1 MLQCRCSNAQ
11 RNRID
16 RIDGA
21 NSQKNEPGYRPRREG
36 HKVGYTLDFSVVAE
50 RTPDLLLAALA
61 TIGLALAGMSL
72 ALIIGVLGVVA
83 RGSRIRILRVT
94 VIAFVEVVRNT
105 PFLVQIFFIFFA
117 LPQMGLRFS
126 PTVTAIIALALNGG
140 AYAIEIIRGGVESIH
155 KGQIEAGLALG
166 LHRAEVFRVIVL
178 KPALRAIY
186 PSLTSQFIM
195 LTLTTSVCTSIA
207 AYELTSVAQ
216 RIESDTFRSFE
227 VYFTIT
233 VMYLLIS
240 WMMMGIFALIS
251 RYFFNYPVR

>member
-1 MLQCRCSNAQ
+1 M
-11 RNRID
+11 
-16 RIDGA
+16 
-21 NSQKNEPGYRPRREG
+21 
-36 HKVGYTLDFSVVAE
+36 
-50 RTPDLLLAALA
+50 AALA

-72 ALIIGVLGVVA
+72 ALVIGVIGVAA
-83 RGSRIRILRVT
+83 RTSNIRPLRAA

-117 LPQMGLRFS
+117 LPMMGIRLN
-126 PTVTAIIALALNGG
+126 PTVTAIIALAINGG
-140 AYAIEIIRGGVESIH
+140 AYAIEIIRGGVDSIH
-155 KGQIEAGLALG
+155 KGQVEAGLALG
-166 LHRAEVFRVIVL
+166 LHKAQVFRLIVL

-216 RIESDTFRSFE
+216 IIESDTFRSFE

-233 VMYLLIS
+233 LMYLVIS
-240 WMMMGIFALIS
+240 WMMMGLFALIS
-251 RYFFNYPVR
+251 RHFFSYPVR

>member
-1 MLQCRCSNAQ
+1 MN
-11 RNRID
+11 
-16 RIDGA
+16 
-21 NSQKNEPGYRPRREG
+21 Y
-36 HKVGYTLDFSVVAE
+36 VLDFSVVFE
-50 RTPDLLLAALA
+50 KMPDLLMAALA

-72 ALIIGVLGVVA
+72 ALVIGVIGVAA
-83 RGSRIRILRVT
+83 RTSNIRPLRAA

-117 LPQMGLRFS
+117 LPMMGIRLN
-126 PTVTAIIALALNGG
+126 PTVTAIIALAINGG
-140 AYAIEIIRGGVESIH
+140 AYAIEIIRGGVDSIH
-155 KGQIEAGLALG
+155 KGQVEAGLALG
-166 LHRAEVFRVIVL
+166 LHKAQVFRLIVL

-216 RIESDTFRSFE
+216 IIESDTFRSFE

-233 VMYLLIS
+233 LMYLAIS
-240 WMMMGIFALIS
+240 WMMMGLFALIS
-251 RYFFNYPVR
+251 RHFFNYPVR

>member
-1 MLQCRCSNAQ
+1 MN
-11 RNRID
+11 
-16 RIDGA
+16 
-21 NSQKNEPGYRPRREG
+21 Y
-36 HKVGYTLDFSVVAE
+36 VLDFSVVFE
-50 RTPDLLLAALA
+50 KMPDLLMAALA

-72 ALIIGVLGVVA
+72 ALVIGVIGVAA
-83 RGSRIRILRVT
+83 RTSNIRPLRAA

-117 LPQMGLRFS
+117 LPMMGIRLN
-126 PTVTAIIALALNGG
+126 PTVTAIIALAVNGG
-140 AYAIEIIRGGVESIH
+140 AYAIEIIRGGVDSIH
-155 KGQIEAGLALG
+155 KGQVEAGLALG
-166 LHRAEVFRVIVL
+166 LHKAQVFRLIVL

-216 RIESDTFRSFE
+216 IIESDTFRSFE

-233 VMYLLIS
+233 LMYLAIS
-240 WMMMGIFALIS
+240 WMMMGLFALIS
-251 RYFFNYPVR
+251 RHFFSYPVR

>member
-1 MLQCRCSNAQ
+1 MNYVLN
-11 RNRID
+11 
-16 RIDGA
+16 
-21 NSQKNEPGYRPRREG
+21 
-36 HKVGYTLDFSVVAE
+36 FSVVFE
-50 RTPDLLLAALA
+50 KMPDLLMGALA

-72 ALIIGVLGVVA
+72 ALVIGVIGVAA
-83 RGSRIRILRVT
+83 RTSNIRPLRAA

-117 LPQMGLRFS
+117 LPMMGIRLN
-126 PTVTAIIALALNGG
+126 PTATAIIALAINGG
-140 AYAIEIIRGGVESIH
+140 AYAIEIIRGGVDSIH
-155 KGQIEAGLALG
+155 KGQVEAGLALG
-166 LHRAEVFRVIVL
+166 LHKAQVFRLIVL

-216 RIESDTFRSFE
+216 IIESDTFRSFE

-233 VMYLLIS
+233 LMYLVIS
-240 WMMMGIFALIS
+240 WMMMGLFALIS
-251 RYFFNYPVR
+251 RHFFSYPVR